1 MKNVHRDLI
10 RNTNSGPSIKH
21 CYVLVR
27 TYRTAVAVGNFSYS
41 VGYIQGWHGDQV
53 TIHDLVLREYWFRVP
68 NEPSVR

>member
-1 MKNVHRDLI
+1 M
-10 RNTNSGPSIKH
+10 
-21 CYVLVR
+21 LVR